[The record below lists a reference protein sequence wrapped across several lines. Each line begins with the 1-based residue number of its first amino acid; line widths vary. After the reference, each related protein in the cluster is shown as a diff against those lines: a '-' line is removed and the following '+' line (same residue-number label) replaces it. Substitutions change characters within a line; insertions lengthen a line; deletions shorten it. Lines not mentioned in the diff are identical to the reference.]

1 MQNINSCVYGQVCG
15 VSVYGRWKPQKAG
28 LIVESFGR
36 RLQKT
41 SGLSGYQARNWQ
53 LRTVRQNVGGA
64 AGIKQNGNDLPDEK
78 LS

>member
-1 MQNINSCVYGQVCG
+1 V
-15 VSVYGRWKPQKAG
+15 
-28 LIVESFGR
+28 VESFGR
-36 RLQKT
+36 RLQKA
-41 SGLSGYQARNWQ
+41 SGLQGHSARNWQ

>member
-1 MQNINSCVYGQVCG
+1 MAETLITPQTMLM
-15 VSVYGRWKPQKAG
+15 PQKAG
-28 LIVESFGR
+28 SVVESFGR
-36 RLQKT
+36 RLQKA
-41 SGLSGYQARNWQ
+41 SGLQGHSARNWQ